1 MKKLFVLVIMP
12 SLIVCTLLMCYGV
25 YSRKNIANE
34 NITLTEEARENNDN
48 VALEEI
54 SKNIVENV
62 DNTEENIIET
72 DNNVIKEENENIQ
85 TYSKAQSQPQSKV
98 DTVIPKDDVKIKE
111 EVKTIESSKTD
122 NTILEEKID
131 DKKIEIEVQPEVQQ
145 EEVKQDKDEYKV
157 NNAMIEQMRNVIQNN
172 ESALMQE
179 FGYNIV
185 IDSSIIAETNQFT
198 FTEYRVKNKIINAFG
213 TIKIYAQD
221 YYHNNQYMYT
231 ECYLM

>member
-1 MKKLFVLVIMP
+1 MKKLFVLVIIP

-25 YSRKNIANE
+25 YSRKNIVNK
-34 NITLTEEARENNDN
+34 NITLTEEVRENNDN

-54 SKNIVENV
+54 GNDIVEKV
-62 DNTEENIIET
+62 DNIEENIIET
-72 DNNVIKEENENIQ
+72 EDNVIKEETENIQ
-85 TYSKAQSQPQSKV
+85 TYSKSQPQSKV

-111 EVKTIESSKTD
+111 EVKTIESSKAD

-131 DKKIEIEVQPEVQQ
+131 DKKVEIEVQPEVQQ
-145 EEVKQDKDEYKV
+145 EEVKQDKDEYKL

-185 IDSSIIAETNQFT
+185 VDSSIITETNQFT

>member
-1 MKKLFVLVIMP
+1 M
-12 SLIVCTLLMCYGV
+12 
-25 YSRKNIANE
+25 
-34 NITLTEEARENNDN
+34 
-48 VALEEI
+48 
-54 SKNIVENV
+54 ENV

-72 DNNVIKEENENIQ
+72 EDNVIKEETENNQ
-85 TYSKAQSQPQSKV
+85 TYFKAQPQQQSNV
-98 DTVIPKDDVKIKE
+98 DTVIPKDDAKIKE
-111 EVKTIESSKTD
+111 EVKTIESSKTH

-131 DKKIEIEVQPEVQQ
+131 DKKVEIEVQPEVQQ
-145 EEVKQDKDEYKV
+145 EVKQDKDEYKV
-157 NNAMIEQMRNVIQNN
+157 NSAMIEQMRNIIQNN

-179 FGYNIV
+179 QGYNIV
-185 IDSSIIAETNQFT
+185 VDSSIITETNQFT